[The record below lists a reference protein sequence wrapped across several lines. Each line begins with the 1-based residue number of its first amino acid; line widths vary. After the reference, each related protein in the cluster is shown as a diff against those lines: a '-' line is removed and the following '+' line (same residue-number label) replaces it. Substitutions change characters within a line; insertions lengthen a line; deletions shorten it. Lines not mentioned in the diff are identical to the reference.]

1 MAKLV
6 QYSLLLLAV
15 LMSRASAFT
24 TITPA
29 TTFVARSS
37 SLRNM
42 MDPST
47 VEAITT
53 SAAAAVTS
61 SALVLAET
69 EAWVQPAAT
78 FLDPFLNIMSF
89 AMVR

>member
-1 MAKLV
+1 MM
-6 QYSLLLLAV
+6 YSLLSLAV
-15 LMSRASAFT
+15 LMSRVSAFT
-24 TITPA
+24 TPA

-37 SLRNM
+37 SLHM
-42 MDPST
+42 MDPSAM
-47 VEAITT
+47 EAIAT
-53 SAAAAVTS
+53 SAVTS